1 MSEAE
6 ERITDAELEV
16 MGALWRG
23 EGPMTLSQVK
33 EAMARA
39 RGWNGDTTKTLLR
52 RLCRKGAVEQEKRE
66 VYYYRPL
73 VSRENFGR
81 YQTQRLIDKLDAGSA
96 KAMVAARVER
106 QALKRE
112 DVGELRAMF
121 DALWEEKGGGET

>member
-33 EAMARA
+33 EAMAQA

-73 VSRENFGR
+73 VSREDFGR
-81 YQTQRLIDKLDAGSA
+81 YKTQRLIDKLEDFDDVQNVYSTMDITDEIA
-96 KAMVAARVER
+96 E
-106 QALKRE
+106 ALAE
-112 DVGELRAMF
+112 DE
-121 DALWEEKGGGET
+121 

>member
-1 MSEAE
+1 
-6 ERITDAELEV
+6 
-16 MGALWRG
+16 
-23 EGPMTLSQVK
+23 MTLSQVK

-39 RGWNGDTTKTLLR
+39 RGWNGDTTKTLLL

-73 VSRENFGR
+73 VSREDFGR
-81 YQTQRLIDKLDAGSA
+81 YKTQRLIDKLYAGSA
-96 KAMVAARVER
+96 KAMVAALVER

-121 DALWEEKGGGET
+121 DALWEEKEGGET

>member
-81 YQTQRLIDKLDAGSA
+81 YKT
-96 KAMVAARVER
+96 MVAALVER

>member
-52 RLCRKGAVEQEKRE
+52 RLCEKQAVSAEKRE
-66 VYYYRPL
+66 VFYYRPL
-73 VSRENFGR
+73 LTREEYR
-81 YQTQRLIDKLDAGSA
+81 DWSTQELIERVYQGSA
-96 KAMVAARVER
+96 LDLVAGLVR
-106 QALKRE
+106 RE
-112 DVGELRAMF
+112 QLTASDLEELRAIV
-121 DALWEEKGGGET
+121 AGEEGHG